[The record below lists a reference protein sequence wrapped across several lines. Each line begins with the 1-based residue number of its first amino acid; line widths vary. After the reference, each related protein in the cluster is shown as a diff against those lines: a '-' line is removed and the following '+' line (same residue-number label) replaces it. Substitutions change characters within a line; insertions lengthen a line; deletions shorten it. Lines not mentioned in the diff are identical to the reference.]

1 MRYGFSIVCASLLAL
16 AINVIPA
23 SAGPSGKLGLHTV
36 VIDAGHGGK
45 DPGCVSADRKTFE
58 KTLTLDISNRLKK
71 KIEEGYKD
79 VTVKMTRT
87 SNSVFVPLI
96 DRAKF
101 ATRNNADFFISV
113 HINAQSKATNAN
125 GYSIHILGPST
136 DKTKDTYAF
145 NQEVCRRENEVIYLE
160 EDYSTNYQGLD
171 PNDPESEIFLRLMT
185 AAYREQSILFAQK
198 VDEKMKKA
206 GIFKRSN
213 GVMQNN
219 FAVLRLATMPAV
231 LLELGFITNP
241 TDLETLRQSEK
252 IDAIVDALYE
262 AFKEYKVLYDE
273 SVGVVTETP
282 AAPST
287 SSGSAT
293 VAEQKTTVAEQKTT
307 AAEPVEAK
315 TESVHV
321 ETVAHKP
328 AEEPKKTDPSTSSG
342 TVKAP
347 VEGKVLYGTQ
357 MLASGKEISDSDSR
371 FLGYKPVR
379 VPAGNL
385 TKFIIG
391 VSEDLSTAEKNFNTI
406 KAKYPDAFLVKI
418 KNNSTERITNR

>member
-1 MRYGFSIVCASLLAL
+1 MKYGFSLICAAIAAL
-16 AINVIPA
+16 AANITPLH
-23 SAGPSGKLGLHTV
+23 AGPAGKLGLHTV

-71 KIEEGYKD
+71 KIEDGYSD
-79 VTVKMTRT
+79 VTVKLTRT

-125 GYSIHILGPST
+125 GYSIHILGQST
-136 DKTKDTYAF
+136 DKTKDTYSF
-145 NQEVCRRENEVIYLE
+145 NQEVCRRENEVIFLE

-198 VDEKMKKA
+198 VDEQMKKA
-206 GIFKRSN
+206 GVFRRSN

-241 TDLETLRQSEK
+241 SDLEVLRQSEK
-252 IDAIVDALYE
+252 IDKIVDALYE
-262 AFKEYKVLYDE
+262 AFKEYKALYDE
-273 SVGVVTETP
+273 SVGIVPE
-282 AAPST
+282 
-287 SSGSAT
+287 
-293 VAEQKTTVAEQKTT
+293 K
-307 AAEPVEAK
+307 PVEAK
-315 TESVHV
+315 
-321 ETVAHKP
+321 ETPK
-328 AEEPKKTDPSTSSG
+328 EEP
-342 TVKAP
+342 VKEEP
-347 VEGKVLYGTQ
+347 LQMQEKVLYGTQ
-357 MLASGKEISDSDSR
+357 MLASGKDISDSDPR

-379 VPAGNL
+379 VPSGNL
-385 TKFIIG
+385 TKFVIG
-391 VSEDLSTAEKNFNTI
+391 TSEDLSTARENFNSI
-406 KAKYPDAFLVKI
+406 KEKYPDAFLVKV
-418 KNNSTERITNR
+418 KNNSTERVSNR